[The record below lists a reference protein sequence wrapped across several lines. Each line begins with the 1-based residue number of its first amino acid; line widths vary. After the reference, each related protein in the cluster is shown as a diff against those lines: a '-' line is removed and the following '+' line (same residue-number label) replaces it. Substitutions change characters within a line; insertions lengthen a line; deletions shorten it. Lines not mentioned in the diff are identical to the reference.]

1 MELGDDR
8 VTPKFLTPETET
20 ESFKPFLLS
29 CVP

>member
-1 MELGDDR
+1 MEAGDDR

-20 ESFKPFLLS
+20 FKPFLLS